1 MDIFIT
7 KQEFIEGV
15 SWYWE
20 SGDTDTW
27 FYDSINNIVKQNE
40 GDLYAEVS
48 KLETESFIYNYIGA
62 ELQSYP
68 YEWLPKYDG

>member
-27 FYDSINNIVKQNE
+27 FYDSINNI
-40 GDLYAEVS
+40 
-48 KLETESFIYNYIGA
+48 GA